1 MTAPVALC
9 AAVLAAAGAR
19 SAASIVPARV
29 DAALLLDG
37 AQAAPG
43 LRPFLDGVAQRAPAL
58 SPASYLA
65 AAVGPDLVGD
75 PVSWGLA
82 RAGPRAVVMTS
93 GAFALTA
100 PVRDAKAA
108 RAALDAWLRQA
119 GPVRSRSIAGRT
131 AFWSGD
137 GRRVRIGLVASVGG
151 SVRLVT
157 ASGADAAALAGALAQ
172 IGGKNAAFPP
182 LSGDD
187 AFREALAQLTAPA
200 ALVLRG
206 SNPLRGA
213 ALRLA
218 GSADGLV
225 ATGLVLAPGPLVSD
239 GAPDASAC
247 ADATLFCLR
256 AALGPAGR
264 DALALA
270 ARAYLSAALPAQERE
285 AFSGVAARSAAVAE
299 QLVVRS
305 DGADARL
312 LTDSATPWPA
322 LRLWAASSPSLDG
335 ANADSEGA
343 RPSCIRSDATRTWF
357 AVPCLE
363 TVPADLAAK
372 QGEPGVDATL
382 NLAAI
387 DAVLQKLTPLDVI
400 HGGMAAGLYAGRLT
414 AGGLLR
420 RSGPVHLRGAA
431 HPAGAQVELRW
442 PLH

>member
-1 MTAPVALC
+1 MTALVALC
-9 AAVLAAAGAR
+9 AAVLTATGAR
-19 SAASIVPARV
+19 SAASVVPARI

-75 PVSWGLA
+75 PASWGLA
-82 RAGPRAVVMTS
+82 RTGPRAVVMAN

-100 PVRDAKAA
+100 PVRDSKAA

-119 GPVRSRSIAGRT
+119 GPVRSRSVAGHT

-137 GRRVRIGLVASVGG
+137 GRRVRIGFVASVAG

-172 IGGKNAAFPP
+172 IGAKNAAAPP
-182 LSGDD
+182 LSGDRV
-187 AFREALAQLTAPA
+187 FRDALAQLTAPA

-206 SNPLRGA
+206 SGPLRGA

-225 ATGLVLAPGPLVSD
+225 ATGLVLAPGPLVLSN
-239 GAPDASAC
+239 APDASAC
-247 ADATLFCLR
+247 ADGALFCLR
-256 AALGPAGR
+256 ASLGPAGR
-264 DALALA
+264 EALALA
-270 ARAYLSAALPAQERE
+270 ARTYLSAVLAAQEME
-285 AFSGVAARSAAVAE
+285 AFSRVAARGAAVAE

-322 LRLWAASSPSLDG
+322 LQLWAASSPSLDG
-335 ANADSEGA
+335 ANADAEGA
-343 RPSCIRSDATRTWF
+343 RPSCIRSDPTRTWF
-357 AVPCLE
+357 AMPCLE
-363 TVPADLAAK
+363 TVPADLVPK
-372 QGEPGVDATL
+372 QAEPALDATL

-387 DAVLQKLTPLDVI
+387 DAVLHKLTPLDVV
-400 HGGMAAGLYAGRLT
+400 HGGMAAALYAGRLT

-420 RSGPVHLRGAA
+420 RSGPVRLRGTA